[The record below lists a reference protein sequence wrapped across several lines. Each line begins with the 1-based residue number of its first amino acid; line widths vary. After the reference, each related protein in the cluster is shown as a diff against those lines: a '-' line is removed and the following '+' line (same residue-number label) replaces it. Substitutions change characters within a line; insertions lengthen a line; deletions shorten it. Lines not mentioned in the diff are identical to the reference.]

1 MQCCNTSAD
10 SDAEIIPDIGLDD
23 DPSAMDNQDLCHIST
38 DDGKIA
44 V

>member
-1 MQCCNTSAD
+1 MTSAD
-10 SDAEIIPDIGLDD
+10 LDAETIPDVTLDD
-23 DPSAMDNQDLCHIST
+23 DPSAMDNQDPCHLST